1 MAFWA
6 VCSCEPLV
14 VAPLIQLPLLALLA
28 VLAGLVL
35 LAVLAGLAQLAVDRP
50 NN

>member
-14 VAPLIQLPLLALLA
+14 VAPLVELALLA
-28 VLAGLVL
+28 L